1 MGVFKNSVG
10 RPSNETIKKR
20 NIFKGICVLLVLIII
35 GMTVYIL
42 NDKGIINISSKD
54 DKKTVDKKTNKDA
67 TKESK
72 KNQTTKNEF
81 ENYLVKSEVKEV
93 KGQNCTLSINDDG
106 SLYLRTNF
114 RIEEYNHDVKV
125 NGLEEKAKY
134 LAVFN
139 FANDASEDF
148 AVLTENNNLYIARFY
163 DSDTEINFKKIDVEN
178 KKIESLLTSD
188 KTNEFVDGYVKF
200 KDEETLSKIVYDCSS
215 NGCTHKIS
223 K

>member
-1 MGVFKNSVG
+1 MGVFKNGVG

-20 NIFKGICVLLVLIII
+20 NIFKGICVLLFIVII
-35 GMTVYIL
+35 GLVVYIL

-54 DKKTVDKKTNKDA
+54 DKKTVDKKTNKDT
-67 TKESK
+67 TKESE

-114 RIEEYNHDVKV
+114 RFEDLNHDVKI

-134 LAVFN
+134 LAAFN

-200 KDEETLSKIVYDCSS
+200 KDEETLSRIVYDCSS
-215 NGCTHKIS
+215 NGCIIS

>member
-1 MGVFKNSVG
+1 MGVFKNGVG

-42 NDKGIINISSKD
+42 NDKGIININSKD
-54 DKKTVDKKTNKDA
+54 DKKTVDKKTNKDT
-67 TKESK
+67 TKESE

-114 RIEEYNHDVKV
+114 RFEDLNHDVKI

-134 LAVFN
+134 LAAFN
-139 FANDASEDF
+139 FGNDASEDF

-163 DSDTEINFKKIDVEN
+163 DSDTEMNFKKIGRN
-178 KKIESLLTSD
+178 IESLITSD

-200 KDEETLSKIVYDCSS
+200 KDEERLSKIVYDCSS
-215 NGCTHKIS
+215 NGCTHIIS
-223 K
+223 R